1 MKTFKE
7 MTKEE
12 LRKEAVTRGIK
23 NYIIMPTMK
32 LVEALEEDERRKQ
45 SVVDQLGQDAKTKA
59 ERVIEFYDRLAE
71 YGACDLYA
79 KVDSIVDDRE
89 ITDLEDSELDEIL
102 ALEESF
108 DPSKF
113 KKATIKEGKEEKKV
127 LEEKKVPEEKKE
139 ESPETPSEKKSVASK
154 RNGVVALSNPILP
167 QIKKLLAEGKKN
179 AEIAKILDKS
189 SVYIYKCVKAIKSE
203 NE

>member
-1 MKTFKE
+1 MKTFNE

-12 LRKEAVTRGIK
+12 LRKEAATRGIK

-32 LVEALEEDERRKQ
+32 LIESLEEDERRKQ
-45 SVVDQLGQDAKTKA
+45 SVVNQLGQDVKTKV

-102 ALEESF
+102 ALEENF

-113 KKATIKEGKEEKKV
+113 KKAIVKEEKKGGKKS
-127 LEEKKVPEEKKE
+127 EEKNE
-139 ESPETPSEKKSVASK
+139 ESPKAPSEKKSVASK
-154 RNGVVALSNPILP
+154 RNGVIALSNPLLP
-167 QIKKLLAEGKKN
+167 QIKKLLEEGKKN
-179 AEIAKILDKS
+179 AEIAKILGKS
-189 SVYIYKCVKAIKSE
+189 SVYIYKCVKAIKSS

>member
-12 LRKEAVTRGIK
+12 LRKEAATRGIK

-102 ALEESF
+102 ALEEGF

-113 KKATIKEGKEEKKV
+113 KKATAKEEKK
-127 LEEKKVPEEKKE
+127 EEKKPEEKKE
-139 ESPETPSEKKSVASK
+139 ESPKVPLEKKSAASK
-154 RNGVVALSNPILP
+154 RNGVIALSNPLLP
-167 QIKKLLAEGKKN
+167 QIKKLLEEGKKN
-179 AEIAKILDKS
+179 AEIAKILGKS

>member
-12 LRKEAVTRGIK
+12 LRKEAATRGIK

-102 ALEESF
+102 ALEEGF
-108 DPSKF
+108 DLSKF
-113 KKATIKEGKEEKKV
+113 KKATVKEEKEEKKV
-127 LEEKKVPEEKKE
+127 SEEEKE
-139 ESPETPSEKKSVASK
+139 ESPKTSSEKKSVAGK
-154 RNGVVALSNPILP
+154 RNGVVALSNPILL

-179 AEIAKILDKS
+179 AEIAKILGKS

>member
-12 LRKEAVTRGIK
+12 LRKEAATRGIK

-113 KKATIKEGKEEKKV
+113 KKDTVKEEK
-127 LEEKKVPEEKKE
+127 EEKKVPEEKKG

-179 AEIAKILDKS
+179 VEIAKILGKS

>member
-1 MKTFKE
+1 MKIFKE

-12 LRKEAVTRGIK
+12 LRKEAATRGIK

-102 ALEESF
+102 ALEEGF
-108 DPSKF
+108 DLSKF
-113 KKATIKEGKEEKKV
+113 KKATVKEEKEEKKV
-127 LEEKKVPEEKKE
+127 SEEEKE

-179 AEIAKILDKS
+179 AEIAKILGKS

>member
-12 LRKEAVTRGIK
+12 LRKEAATRGIK

-102 ALEESF
+102 ALEEGF
-108 DPSKF
+108 DLSKF
-113 KKATIKEGKEEKKV
+113 KKATVKEGKEEKKM
-127 LEEKKVPEEKKE
+127 PEEKKE

-154 RNGVVALSNPILP
+154 RNGVVALSNPILS
-167 QIKKLLAEGKKN
+167 QIRKLLAEGKKN
-179 AEIAKILDKS
+179 AEIAKILGKS

>member
-1 MKTFKE
+1 MKIFKE

-12 LRKEAVTRGIK
+12 LRKEAATRGIK

-102 ALEESF
+102 ALEEGF

-113 KKATIKEGKEEKKV
+113 KKDTVKEEK
-127 LEEKKVPEEKKE
+127 EEKKVPEEEKE

-179 AEIAKILDKS
+179 AEIAKILGKS

>member
-1 MKTFKE
+1 MKIFKE

-12 LRKEAVTRGIK
+12 LRKEAATRGIK

-45 SVVDQLGQDAKTKA
+45 SVVDRLGQDAKTKA

-102 ALEESF
+102 TLEEGF
-108 DPSKF
+108 DLSKF
-113 KKATIKEGKEEKKV
+113 KKATVKEEKEEKKV
-127 LEEKKVPEEKKE
+127 SEEEKE

-179 AEIAKILDKS
+179 AEIAKILGKS

>member
-12 LRKEAVTRGIK
+12 LRKEAATRGIK

-45 SVVDQLGQDAKTKA
+45 SVVDQLGQDAKTKV

-89 ITDLEDSELDEIL
+89 IIDLEDSELDEIL
-102 ALEESF
+102 ALEEGF

-113 KKATIKEGKEEKKV
+113 KKTTAKEEKK
-127 LEEKKVPEEKKE
+127 EEKKPEEKKE
-139 ESPETPSEKKSVASK
+139 ESPKVPLEKKSVASK
-154 RNGVVALSNPILP
+154 RNGVIALSNPLLP
-167 QIKKLLAEGKKN
+167 QIKKLLEEGKKN
-179 AEIAKILDKS
+179 AEISKILGKS

>member
-12 LRKEAVTRGIK
+12 LRKEAATRGIK

-45 SVVDQLGQDAKTKA
+45 SVVDQLGQDAKTKV

-102 ALEESF
+102 ALEEGF

-113 KKATIKEGKEEKKV
+113 KKATAKEEKK
-127 LEEKKVPEEKKE
+127 EEKKPEEKKE
-139 ESPETPSEKKSVASK
+139 ESPKVPLEKKSAASK
-154 RNGVVALSNPILP
+154 RNGVIALSNPLLP
-167 QIKKLLAEGKKN
+167 QIKKLLEEGKKN
-179 AEIAKILDKS
+179 AEIAKILGKS

>member
-12 LRKEAVTRGIK
+12 LRKEAATRGIK

-32 LVEALEEDERRKQ
+32 LVEALEEDERQKQ

-102 ALEESF
+102 ALEEGF
-108 DPSKF
+108 DLSKF
-113 KKATIKEGKEEKKV
+113 KKATVKEEKEEKKV
-127 LEEKKVPEEKKE
+127 SEEEKE

-179 AEIAKILDKS
+179 AEIAKILGKS

>member
-12 LRKEAVTRGIK
+12 LRKEAATRGIK

-102 ALEESF
+102 ALEEGF
-108 DPSKF
+108 DLSKF
-113 KKATIKEGKEEKKV
+113 KKATVKEEK
-127 LEEKKVPEEKKE
+127 EEKKVPEEKKE
-139 ESPETPSEKKSVASK
+139 ELSETPSEKKSVASK

-179 AEIAKILDKS
+179 AEIAKVLGKS

>member
-12 LRKEAVTRGIK
+12 LRKEAATRGIE
-23 NYIIMPTMK
+23 NYIIMPIMK

-102 ALEESF
+102 ALEEGS
-108 DPSKF
+108 DLSKF
-113 KKATIKEGKEEKKV
+113 KKATVKEEKEEKKV
-127 LEEKKVPEEKKE
+127 SEEEKE

-179 AEIAKILDKS
+179 AEIAKILGKS

>member
-23 NYIIMPTMK
+23 NYIIIPTMK

-102 ALEESF
+102 ALEEGF
-108 DPSKF
+108 DLSKF

-127 LEEKKVPEEKKE
+127 SEEEKE
-139 ESPETPSEKKSVASK
+139 ESPETSSEKKSVASK

-179 AEIAKILDKS
+179 AEIAKILGKS

>member
-12 LRKEAVTRGIK
+12 LRKEAATRGIK

-71 YGACDLYA
+71 YGVCDLYA

-102 ALEESF
+102 ALEEGF
-108 DPSKF
+108 DLSKF
-113 KKATIKEGKEEKKV
+113 KKATVKEEKEEKKV
-127 LEEKKVPEEKKE
+127 SEEEKE
-139 ESPETPSEKKSVASK
+139 ESPETSSEKKSVASK
-154 RNGVVALSNPILP
+154 RNGVVALSNPILL
-167 QIKKLLAEGKKN
+167 QIRKLLAEGKKN
-179 AEIAKILDKS
+179 AEIAKILGKS

>member
-12 LRKEAVTRGIK
+12 LRKEAATRGIK

-102 ALEESF
+102 ALEEGF
-108 DPSKF
+108 DLSKF
-113 KKATIKEGKEEKKV
+113 KKATVKEEKEEKKV
-127 LEEKKVPEEKKE
+127 SEEEKE
-139 ESPETPSEKKSVASK
+139 ESPETSSEKKSVASK

-179 AEIAKILDKS
+179 AEIAKILGKS

>member
-12 LRKEAVTRGIK
+12 LRKEAATRGIK

-102 ALEESF
+102 ALEEGF
-108 DPSKF
+108 DLSKF
-113 KKATIKEGKEEKKV
+113 KKSTVKEEKEEKKV
-127 LEEKKVPEEKKE
+127 SEEEKE
-139 ESPETPSEKKSVASK
+139 ESPKTSSEKKSVASK
-154 RNGVVALSNPILP
+154 RNGVVALSNPILS

-179 AEIAKILDKS
+179 AEIAKILGKS

>member
-127 LEEKKVPEEKKE
+127 PEEKKE
-139 ESPETPSEKKSVASK
+139 ESPETPSEKNSVASK

-179 AEIAKILDKS
+179 AEIAKILGKS

>member
-12 LRKEAVTRGIK
+12 LRKEAAARGIK

-32 LVEALEEDERRKQ
+32 LIEALEEDERRKQ
-45 SVVDQLGQDAKTKA
+45 SVANQLGQDAKTKV

-102 ALEESF
+102 TLEESF

-113 KKATIKEGKEEKKV
+113 KKATVKEEKEEKKV
-127 LEEKKVPEEKKE
+127 VSEEKKE
-139 ESPETPSEKKSVASK
+139 EPSKTPSEKKSVASK

-179 AEIAKILDKS
+179 AEIAKILGKS

>member
-12 LRKEAVTRGIK
+12 LRKEAATRGIK

-102 ALEESF
+102 VLEESF

-113 KKATIKEGKEEKKV
+113 KKATVKEEKEEKKV
-127 LEEKKVPEEKKE
+127 SEEEKE
-139 ESPETPSEKKSVASK
+139 ESPKTSSEKKSVASK
-154 RNGVVALSNPILP
+154 RNGVVALSNPILS

-179 AEIAKILDKS
+179 AEIAKILGKS

>member
-12 LRKEAVTRGIK
+12 LRKEAATRGIK
-23 NYIIMPTMK
+23 NYIIMPTVK
-32 LVEALEEDERRKQ
+32 LIEALEEDERRNQ
-45 SVVDQLGQDAKTKA
+45 SVVNQLGQDAKTKV
-59 ERVIEFYDRLAE
+59 ERVIGFYDRLAE

-102 ALEESF
+102 ALEEGF

-113 KKATIKEGKEEKKV
+113 KKVTVK
-127 LEEKKVPEEKKE
+127 EEKKE
-139 ESPETPSEKKSVASK
+139 EKKEELPKVPSEKKSVASK
-154 RNGVVALSNPILP
+154 RNGVIALSNPLLP
-167 QIKKLLAEGKKN
+167 QIKKLLEEGKKN
-179 AEIAKILDKS
+179 AEIAKILGKS
-189 SVYIYKCVKAIKSE
+189 SVYIYKCVKAIKSA

>member
-1 MKTFKE
+1 MKIFKE

-12 LRKEAVTRGIK
+12 LRKEAATRGIK

-45 SVVDQLGQDAKTKA
+45 SVADQLGQDAKTKA

-102 ALEESF
+102 ALEEGF
-108 DPSKF
+108 DLSKF
-113 KKATIKEGKEEKKV
+113 KKATVKEEKEEKKV
-127 LEEKKVPEEKKE
+127 SEEEKE

-179 AEIAKILDKS
+179 AEIAKILGKS

>member
-7 MTKEE
+7 MTKEG
-12 LRKEAVTRGIK
+12 LRKEAATRGIK

-102 ALEESF
+102 TLEEGF
-108 DPSKF
+108 DLSKF
-113 KKATIKEGKEEKKV
+113 KKATVKEEKEEKKV
-127 LEEKKVPEEKKE
+127 SEEEKE

-154 RNGVVALSNPILP
+154 RNGVVALSNPILL

-179 AEIAKILDKS
+179 AEIAKILGKS

>member
-12 LRKEAVTRGIK
+12 LRKEAATRGIK

-59 ERVIEFYDRLAE
+59 ERVVEFYDRLAE
-71 YGACDLYA
+71 CGACDLYA

-102 ALEESF
+102 ALEEGF
-108 DPSKF
+108 DLSKF
-113 KKATIKEGKEEKKV
+113 KKATVKEEKEEKKV
-127 LEEKKVPEEKKE
+127 SEEEKE
-139 ESPETPSEKKSVASK
+139 ESPEISSEKKSVASK
-154 RNGVVALSNPILP
+154 RNGVVALSNPILL

-179 AEIAKILDKS
+179 AEIAKILGKS

>member
-12 LRKEAVTRGIK
+12 LRKEAATRGIK

-45 SVVDQLGQDAKTKA
+45 SVADQLGQDAKTKA

-102 ALEESF
+102 ALEEGF
-108 DPSKF
+108 DLSKF
-113 KKATIKEGKEEKKV
+113 KKATVKEEK
-127 LEEKKVPEEKKE
+127 EEKKVPEEKKE

-154 RNGVVALSNPILP
+154 RIGVVALSNPILP

-179 AEIAKILDKS
+179 AEIAKILGKS

>member
-12 LRKEAVTRGIK
+12 LRKEAATRGIK

-102 ALEESF
+102 ALEEGF
-108 DPSKF
+108 DLSKF
-113 KKATIKEGKEEKKV
+113 KKATVKEEKEEKKV
-127 LEEKKVPEEKKE
+127 SEEEKE

-179 AEIAKILDKS
+179 AEIAKILGKS

>member
-12 LRKEAVTRGIK
+12 LRKEAATRGIK

-45 SVVDQLGQDAKTKA
+45 SVADQLGQDAKTKA

-89 ITDLEDSELDEIL
+89 ITDLEDFELDEIL
-102 ALEESF
+102 ALEEGF
-108 DPSKF
+108 DLSKF
-113 KKATIKEGKEEKKV
+113 KKATVKEEKEEKKV
-127 LEEKKVPEEKKE
+127 SEEEKE

-179 AEIAKILDKS
+179 AEIAKILGKS

>member
-12 LRKEAVTRGIK
+12 LRKEAATRGIK

-45 SVVDQLGQDAKTKA
+45 SVADQLGQDAKTKA

-102 ALEESF
+102 ALEEGF
-108 DPSKF
+108 DLSKF
-113 KKATIKEGKEEKKV
+113 KKATVKEEKEEKKV
-127 LEEKKVPEEKKE
+127 SEEEKE

-154 RNGVVALSNPILP
+154 RNGVVALSNPILL

-179 AEIAKILDKS
+179 AEIAKILGKS

>member
-12 LRKEAVTRGIK
+12 LRKEAATRGIK

-45 SVVDQLGQDAKTKA
+45 SVVDQLGQDAKTKV

-102 ALEESF
+102 ALEEGF

-113 KKATIKEGKEEKKV
+113 KKATAK
-127 LEEKKVPEEKKE
+127 EEKKE
-139 ESPETPSEKKSVASK
+139 EKKEASPKVPLEKKSAASK
-154 RNGVVALSNPILP
+154 RNGVIALSNPLLP
-167 QIKKLLAEGKKN
+167 QIKKLLEEGKKN
-179 AEIAKILDKS
+179 AEIAKILGKS

>member
-12 LRKEAVTRGIK
+12 LRKEAATRGIK

-59 ERVIEFYDRLAE
+59 GRVIEFYDRLAE

-102 ALEESF
+102 ALEEGF
-108 DPSKF
+108 DLSKF
-113 KKATIKEGKEEKKV
+113 KKATVKEEKEEKKV
-127 LEEKKVPEEKKE
+127 SEEEKE
-139 ESPETPSEKKSVASK
+139 ESPETSSEKKSVASK
-154 RNGVVALSNPILP
+154 RNGVVALSNPILL

-179 AEIAKILDKS
+179 AEIAKILGKS

>member
-1 MKTFKE
+1 MKTFKG

-113 KKATIKEGKEEKKV
+113 KKATIKGK
-127 LEEKKVPEEKKE
+127 EEKKVPEEKKE

>member
-12 LRKEAVTRGIK
+12 LRKEAATRGIK

-32 LVEALEEDERRKQ
+32 LIEALEEDERRKQ
-45 SVVDQLGQDAKTKA
+45 SVVNQLGRDAKTKV
-59 ERVIEFYDRLAE
+59 ERVIEFYDQLAE

-102 ALEESF
+102 ALEEGF

-113 KKATIKEGKEEKKV
+113 KKATAKEEKK
-127 LEEKKVPEEKKE
+127 EEKKCEEKKE
-139 ESPETPSEKKSVASK
+139 ESPKVPSEKKSVASK
-154 RNGVVALSNPILP
+154 RNGVIALSNPLLP
-167 QIKKLLAEGKKN
+167 QIKKLLEEGKKN
-179 AEIAKILDKS
+179 AEIAKILGKS
-189 SVYIYKCVKAIKSE
+189 SVYVYKCVKAIKSA

>member
-12 LRKEAVTRGIK
+12 LRKEAATRGIK

-32 LVEALEEDERRKQ
+32 LIEALEEDERRKQ
-45 SVVDQLGQDAKTKA
+45 SVVNQLGQDAKTKA

-113 KKATIKEGKEEKKV
+113 KKDTAKEEKK
-127 LEEKKVPEEKKE
+127 EEKKE
-139 ESPETPSEKKSVASK
+139 ESPKVPSEKKSVASK
-154 RNGVVALSNPILP
+154 RNGVIALSNPLLP
-167 QIKKLLAEGKKN
+167 QIKKLLEEGKKN
-179 AEIAKILDKS
+179 AEIAKILGKS
-189 SVYIYKCVKAIKSE
+189 SVYIYKCVKAIKSA

>member
-12 LRKEAVTRGIK
+12 LRKEAATRGIK

-102 ALEESF
+102 ALEEGF
-108 DPSKF
+108 DLSKF
-113 KKATIKEGKEEKKV
+113 KKSTVKEEKEEKKV
-127 LEEKKVPEEKKE
+127 SEEKKE
-139 ESPETPSEKKSVASK
+139 ESPKTSSEKKSVASK
-154 RNGVVALSNPILP
+154 RNGVVALSNPILS

-179 AEIAKILDKS
+179 AEIAKILGKS

>member
-12 LRKEAVTRGIK
+12 LRKEAATRGIK

-45 SVVDQLGQDAKTKA
+45 SVVDHLGQDAKTKA

-102 ALEESF
+102 ALEEGF
-108 DPSKF
+108 DLSKF
-113 KKATIKEGKEEKKV
+113 KKATVKEEKEEKKV
-127 LEEKKVPEEKKE
+127 SEEEKE

-154 RNGVVALSNPILP
+154 RNGVVALSNPILL

-179 AEIAKILDKS
+179 AEIAKILGKS

>member
-12 LRKEAVTRGIK
+12 LRKEAATRGIK

-102 ALEESF
+102 ALEEGF
-108 DPSKF
+108 DLSKF
-113 KKATIKEGKEEKKV
+113 KKATVKEEKEEKKV
-127 LEEKKVPEEKKE
+127 SEEEKE

-154 RNGVVALSNPILP
+154 RNGVVALSNPILL
-167 QIKKLLAEGKKN
+167 QIRKLLAEGKKN
-179 AEIAKILDKS
+179 AEIAKILGKS

>member
-7 MTKEE
+7 MTREE
-12 LRKEAVTRGIK
+12 LRKEAATRGIK

-45 SVVDQLGQDAKTKA
+45 SVADQLGQDAKTKA

-102 ALEESF
+102 ALEEGF
-108 DPSKF
+108 DFSKF
-113 KKATIKEGKEEKKV
+113 KKATVKEEKEEKKV
-127 LEEKKVPEEKKE
+127 SEEEKE

-179 AEIAKILDKS
+179 AEIAKILGKS

>member
-1 MKTFKE
+1 MKIFKE

-12 LRKEAVTRGIK
+12 LRKEAATRGIK

-102 ALEESF
+102 ALEEGF

-113 KKATIKEGKEEKKV
+113 KKDTVKEEK
-127 LEEKKVPEEKKE
+127 EEKKVPEEKKG

-179 AEIAKILDKS
+179 AEIAKILGKS